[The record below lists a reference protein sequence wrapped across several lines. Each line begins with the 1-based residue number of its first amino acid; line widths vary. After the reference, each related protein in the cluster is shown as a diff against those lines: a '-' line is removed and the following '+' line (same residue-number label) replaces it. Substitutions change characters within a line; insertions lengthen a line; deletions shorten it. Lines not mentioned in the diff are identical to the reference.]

1 MSGKKT
7 NNKKLFIIIIL
18 AVFLIVATIALFFL
32 LKRDQVT
39 SESNS
44 GYDSEYDFK
53 YEGWIDCQPV
63 LSPEKE
69 ELCRRAE
76 AANYPYI
83 AY

>member
-44 GYDSEYDFK
+44 GYDSEYDLNMK
-53 YEGWIDCQPV
+53 DGLIVNLYYHPKRKNCVGERKLQII
-63 LSPEKE
+63 
-69 ELCRRAE
+69 R
-76 AANYPYI
+76 I
-83 AY
+83 